1 MSNAISLRQ
10 LAGVLSAATALVSA
24 PVFAQATSTS
34 SGQTWPEKPVRII
47 VPFPA
52 GGGTEIQARVLG
64 ARFNEYT
71 RQSFL
76 VDIRPGA
83 SGLIGADLAV
93 SSPPDGYTLLFSTA
107 TLTINT
113 TLYGSRMKFSPV
125 NDLAPVSWI
134 TSTPLVLLTHPS
146 VPAKSVKEL
155 IALAKKNP
163 GYMNAGINVP
173 GSTSHLSAEMLKQM
187 GGLDAVL
194 VPFRGGGPAI
204 VSLMSGEI
212 DFLFA
217 TGPVASAQRHSGKV
231 RALAVTTA
239 KKAFAFPDLPTM
251 NTFLPGFESDNWYA
265 MFFPAGTP
273 RNIVERMQEMI
284 VKALQT
290 PEVRSFMEREGLDP
304 VGSTPEELGAQMKRE
319 IVKYAEVIRKGN
331 IKLQ

>member
-1 MSNAISLRQ
+1 MRTDTWARLIAAVA
-10 LAGVLSAATALVSA
+10 AGTALVVSA
-24 PVFAQATSTS
+24 MATAQN
-34 SGQTWPEKPVRII
+34 WPEKPVRII

-64 ARFNEYT
+64 AKFHDYT
-71 RQSFL
+71 RQTFL
-76 VDIRPGA
+76 VDIRAGA

-93 SSPPDGYTLLFSTA
+93 SSPPDGYTLLFTTA
-107 TLTINT
+107 TLSINT

-134 TSTPLVLLTHPS
+134 ASTPLVLVTHPG

-155 IALAKKNP
+155 VALAKKNP
-163 GYMNAGINVP
+163 GYMTGGINVP

-187 GGLDAVL
+187 GGLEAVL

-204 VSLMSGEI
+204 ISLMSGEI

-217 TGPVASAQRHSGKV
+217 TGPVASVQRKTGKV

-239 KKAFAFPDLPTM
+239 KKASAFPDLPTI

-265 MFFPAGTP
+265 MFFPANTP
-273 RNIVERMQEMI
+273 RNIVEKMQEMI

-290 PEVRSFMEREGLDP
+290 PEVRGFMEREGLDP